1 MLALAISFYCSHAQ
15 VKDYKVVFDMSSGD
29 TVSQQAVVRQ
39 VDGIKKANPD
49 AQLEVVIFGQG
60 LPLILKDKSSL
71 AVPIQRL
78 IGMKDVSF
86 KVCSM
91 TLKRNNVE
99 KADLLPGV
107 EVVADGIYE
116 IIMKQ
121 KEGWGYIKVA
131 Q

>member
-1 MLALAISFYCSHAQ
+1 MLVMAAGFFYSNAQ

-29 TVSQQAVVRQ
+29 SISQQTVIRQ
-39 VDGIKKANPD
+39 VGAIKKGNPD

-60 LPLILKDKSSL
+60 LNLVLKDKSPLAEQIQSL
-71 AVPIQRL
+71 TSME
-78 IGMKDVSF
+78 GVSF
-86 KVCSM
+86 KVCSQ
-91 TLKRNNVE
+91 TLKRLNVN
-99 KADLLPGV
+99 KDQLLPGV
-107 EVVADGIYE
+107 EVVKDGIYE